1 MDRFENTKIW
11 QKSLGKQLEPD
22 TNDKERNQLRAE
34 FEKFRENSKTLAG
47 EIAISMPE
55 FTVHDISHID
65 ALWDTADLLLG
76 DSYDLNPAE
85 AFVLGGAFLIHDL
98 GMGLASFPNGIE
110 AIKNEP
116 IWKDTVASELKK
128 KLNRQIDEEDL
139 NSIPEE
145 IEKYATQAFLRI
157 NHAKQADKLAL
168 ISWEDNKGNH
178 LYLLDDVQLRESY
191 GAIIG
196 QIAYSH
202 WWSTSELLE
211 KLPHVL
217 GAPGMFP
224 SSWTVDP
231 VKLACILRVAD
242 ATQIDDRRAPIF
254 LKSIRKLQGE
264 ASEHWNFQQKLY
276 QPRLERNRLVFTSK
290 SNFEIDEV
298 NSWWLCFD
306 TLKMIDK
313 ELKEVDALLTDTNRP
328 RLQAIGVAS
337 IDEPSRLSK
346 LVTVHGWQPIDTRI
360 KVSNVAKLV
369 GNLGGS
375 QLYGENITVPLRE
388 LIQNSSDAIRARR
401 IIENEEPE
409 FGTINISFGKDSIG
423 DFIEIEDNGI
433 GMSPKVLSGPFLDFG
448 ESFWGTSLMHQEIP
462 QLEFKGFQSTGKFG
476 IGFFSVFMWG
486 NKVSVASKRFEAG
499 RDETLILEFNE
510 GLNSRPIL
518 RKAKT
523 EEVIKDGG
531 TRIKVWLSSSKTLA
545 KLLEVRDRRRS
556 TITKHELIESLCPSI
571 DCNVFL
577 FENGKKDRVIS
588 ANDWITLPPVD
599 FIKRVIGKPKYKS
612 LSKTQQL
619 QLNELSSN
627 IEVIKNDKGEIVGRA
642 FLYMEHDRQDGLV
655 LEGIVTVGGFKTTR
669 LTGLVGVFKGRNI
682 RASRDVGVPIIS
694 DEELSKW
701 ANNQSIKLQSI
712 DLNEEQQVACA
723 SHIRHCG
730 GLTNNFKIAHHQDG
744 MLNYGQLVDKIKSLN
759 TDLLYVVHDAAISIY
774 KRENKGDIEFNDNVI
789 WVEKGFVGIFQTRNV
804 ESFIWW
810 PNVNIHNE
818 SEYTGNLSGLVEK
831 AICEVWNCSIADL
844 NNASLISSDEES
856 FEGIIGKNGSVD
868 IEIDHLNIMKKPK

>member
-1 MDRFENTKIW
+1 MNRFENTIIW
-11 QKSLGKQLEPD
+11 QKTLGKQLEPD
-22 TNDKERNQLRAE
+22 TYHKERNILRVE
-34 FEKFRENSKTLAG
+34 FEKFRENSQTLAG

-65 ALWDTADLLLG
+65 ALWETANLLLG
-76 DSYDLNPAE
+76 DSYELNPAE

-98 GMGLASFPNGIE
+98 GMGLASFPNGMDE
-110 AIKNEP
+110 IKKEP

-139 NSIPEE
+139 KSIPIE
-145 IEKYATQAFLRI
+145 IEKYATQTFLRI

-168 ISWEDNKGNH
+168 ISWEDNKGNN
-178 LYLLDDVQLRESY
+178 LYLLDDAPLRESY

-196 QIAYSH
+196 KIAYSH
-202 WWSTSELLE
+202 WWSTSELTE
-211 KLPHVL
+211 KLPHIL

-242 ATQIDDRRAPIF
+242 ASQIDDRRAPSF
-254 LKSIRKLQGE
+254 LKAIRKLQGE
-264 ASEHWNFQQKLY
+264 SSEHWNFQQKLY
-276 QPRLERNRLVFTSK
+276 QPRLERNRLIFTSK

-298 NSWWLCFD
+298 SSWWLCFD

-313 ELKEVDALLTDTNRP
+313 ELKGVDSLLTDTNRP

-346 LVTVHGWQPIDTRI
+346 LVTVNDWQPVDTKI

-375 QLYGENITVPLRE
+375 QLYGENIIVPLRE

-401 IIENEEPE
+401 IIENEIPE
-409 FGTINISFGKDSIG
+409 FGTINICFGKDSDG

-486 NKVSVASKRFEAG
+486 SKVSIASKRFEAG

-518 RKAKT
+518 RKAKK

-531 TRIKVWLSSSKTLA
+531 TRVKVWLSSSKTID
-545 KLLEVRDRRRS
+545 KLLEVRGRKRS
-556 TITKHELIESLCPSI
+556 TITKKELIESLCPSI
-571 DCNVFL
+571 DCNVIL
-577 FENGKKDRVIS
+577 VENDKKNRIIS
-588 ANDWITLPPVD
+588 ANDWISLPPID

-619 QLNELSSN
+619 QLNKISSN
-627 IEVIKNDKGEIVGRA
+627 IEVIKNEKGEIIGRA
-642 FLYMEHDRQDGLV
+642 LLYIEDNRQKELV
-655 LEGIVTVGGFKTTR
+655 LEGIVTVGGFKTTS
-669 LTGLVGVFKGRNI
+669 LTGLIGVFKGRNI
-682 RASRDVGVPIIS
+682 RASRDVGVPVIS
-694 DEELSKW
+694 ELELIKW
-701 ANNQSIKLQSI
+701 ANNQSKKLQTL
-712 DLNEEQQVACA
+712 DLNEKQQIACA

-730 GLTNNFKIAHHQDG
+730 GNTNNFKIAHHKDG
-744 MLNYGQLVDKIKSLN
+744 MLNYTQLVDKIKLLN
-759 TDLLYVVHDAAISIY
+759 TDLLYIVHDASISIY
-774 KRENKGDIEFNDNVI
+774 NRENKGDIKFNDNVI
-789 WVEKGFVGIFQTRNV
+789 WVEKGFVGIFQTKNIETFV
-804 ESFIWW
+804 WW
-810 PNVNIHNE
+810 PNFNMHDE
-818 SEYTGNLSGLVEK
+818 TEYTGNLSGLVEK
-831 AICEVWNCSIADL
+831 AICEVWNCSITDL
-844 NNASLISSDEES
+844 NNASLLSSDEQS
-856 FEGIIGKNGSVD
+856 YEGLIGKNGIHD
-868 IEIDHLNIMKKPK
+868 IRLDHLDIMKKPI

>member
-1 MDRFENTKIW
+1 MNRFENTKIW
-11 QKSLGKQLEPD
+11 QKTLGKQLEPD
-22 TNDKERNQLRAE
+22 TYDKERNQLRVE
-34 FEKFRENSKTLAG
+34 FEKFRDNSKILAG

-65 ALWDTADLLLG
+65 ALWETANLLLG
-76 DSYDLNPAE
+76 DSYELNPAE

-98 GMGLASFPNGIE
+98 GMGLAAFPNGIE
-110 AIKNEP
+110 AIKNES

-139 NSIPEE
+139 KTIPEE

-168 ISWEDNKGNH
+168 ISWKDSKGNNLH
-178 LYLLDDVQLRESY
+178 LLDDAQLRESY

-196 QIAYSH
+196 KIAYSH
-202 WWSTSELLE
+202 WCSPSELIV
-211 KLPHVL
+211 KLPSIL

-224 SSWTVDP
+224 TSWTVDP

-242 ATQIDDRRAPIF
+242 ATQIDDRRAPLF
-254 LKSIRKLQGE
+254 LKAIRKLQGE

-290 SNFEIDEV
+290 SNFEINEV

-313 ELKEVDALLTDTNRP
+313 ELKEVDSLLTDTNRP

-346 LVTVHGWQPIDTRI
+346 LVTVNGWQPIDTRI
-360 KVSNVAKLV
+360 KVTNVAKLV

-375 QLYGENITVPLRE
+375 QLYGDNIKVPLRE

-409 FGTINISFGKDSIG
+409 FGTINICFGKDSDG
-423 DFIEIEDNGI
+423 NFIEIEDNGI
-433 GMSPKVLSGPFLDFG
+433 GMSPKVMSGPFLDFG

-518 RKAKT
+518 RKAKA

-531 TRIKVWLSSSKTLA
+531 TRVKVWLSSSKTLE

-556 TITKHELIESLCPSI
+556 TITKYELIESLCPSI
-571 DCNVFL
+571 DCNIIL
-577 FENGKKDRVIS
+577 IENDKKDIVIS
-588 ANDWITLPPVD
+588 ANDWISLPPVD
-599 FIKRVIGKPKYKS
+599 FIKRVIGKPKYNC
-612 LSKTQQL
+612 LSKAQQI
-619 QLNELSSN
+619 QLNELLSN
-627 IEVIKNDKGEIVGRA
+627 IEVIKNEKGEIVGRA
-642 FLYMEHDRQDGLV
+642 LLYMEENRQDGLV
-655 LEGIVTVGGFKTTR
+655 LEGIVTVGGFKTTS
-669 LTGLVGVFKGRNI
+669 LTGLIGVFKGRNI

-694 DEELSKW
+694 DEELSNW
-701 ANNQSIKLQSI
+701 TNNQSKKLQAI
-712 DLNEEQQVACA
+712 DLNEEQQIACA

-730 GLTNNFKIAHHQDG
+730 GITNNLKIAHHQDG
-744 MLNYGQLVDKIKSLN
+744 MLNYAELVSKIKSLN
-759 TDLLYVVHDAAISIY
+759 TDLLYVVQDAAISIY
-774 KRENKGDIEFNDNVI
+774 KRKNKGNIEFNDNVI
-789 WVEKGFVGIFQTRNV
+789 WVEKGFVGIFQTRNI

-810 PNVNIHNE
+810 PNVNMHDE
-818 SEYTGNLSGLVEK
+818 TKYTSNLYGLVEK
-831 AICEVWNCSIADL
+831 ALCEVWNCSITDL
-844 NNASLISSDEES
+844 NNASLISSDEDS
-856 FEGIIGKNGSVD
+856 FEGIIGKNESGV
-868 IEIDHLNIMKKPK
+868 IKIDHLNIMKKPK